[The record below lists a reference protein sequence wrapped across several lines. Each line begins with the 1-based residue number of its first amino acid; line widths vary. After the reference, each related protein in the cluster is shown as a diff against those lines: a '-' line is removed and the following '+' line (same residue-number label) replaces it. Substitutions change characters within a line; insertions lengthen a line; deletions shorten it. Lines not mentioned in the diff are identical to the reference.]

1 MHLIV
6 PVELIVKSW
15 THVDPGFK
23 ILINPTGKSH
33 LKFVPTVTEV
43 FSELWVAEHWM
54 AVTERVP
61 CESNWDTLAT
71 VGVELCTKSFNV
83 WILGIP
89 EEYNELNRAPS
100 LDAAVTL
107 TCTNPIRPKSINPK
121 INASNKGRI
130 RTNSTA
136 VAPLCSRKNTLL
148 RLWSW
153 RRSVFECLVFKHT
166 RLWLSSKFHP

>member
-1 MHLIV
+1 M
-6 PVELIVKSW
+6 VKSW

-23 ILINPTGKSH
+23 MFIKPTGSSH

-43 FSELWVAEHWM
+43 FSELWDAEHWV
-54 AVTERVP
+54 AVTESEP
-61 CESNWDTLAT
+61 CESSWDTLAT
-71 VGVELCTKSFNV
+71 VGVEFWTKSFSV

-89 EEYNELNRAPS
+89 EEYRELNLAPS

-107 TCTNPIRPKSINPK
+107 TCTKPILPKSINPK
-121 INASNKGRI
+121 INASNKGSM

-148 RLWSW
+148 RQWRW
-153 RRSVFECLVFKHT
+153 RRSVFECLAFKHT
-166 RLWLSSKFHP
+166 RLSLSSKFHP